1 MEPTNK
7 KVSLLRIVAATIYD
21 SLLMLGVWF
30 LIGSLALAIKFV
42 FTGEVSSL
50 NPVTGMS
57 LVILSTWLYFAMFW
71 IYGGKTLGMSS
82 WKLRIVSQDGNQI
95 TLIQTIIRFLSNII
109 TISLAGI
116 PLFFRRINKNNRSLS
131 DLLSKTSIIS
141 D

>member
-1 MEPTNK
+1 MELTNK
-7 KVSLLRIVAATIYD
+7 KVSLLRIVAATVYD

-30 LIGSLALAIKFV
+30 LVGSLALGVKFV
-42 FTGEVSSL
+42 LTGEVSSL
-50 NPVTGMS
+50 NPITGMS

-82 WKLRIVSQDGNQI
+82 WKLRIISHDGNQI
-95 TLIQTIIRFLSNII
+95 TLIQTIIRFLSNIF

-116 PLFFRRINKNNRSLS
+116 PLFLRRISKNNRSLS

>member
-7 KVSLLRIVAATIYD
+7 KVSLLRIVAAAVYD

-30 LIGSLALAIKFV
+30 LVGSIALGIKFV

-50 NPVTGMS
+50 HPVTGMS
-57 LVILSTWLYFAMFW
+57 IVILSTWLYFALFW

-82 WKLRIVSQDGNQI
+82 WKLRIVSQDGNRI

>member
-7 KVSLLRIVAATIYD
+7 KVSLLRIVAATVYD

-30 LIGSLALAIKFV
+30 LVGSLALGIKFV
-42 FTGEVSSL
+42 FIGEVSSL

-82 WKLRIVSQDGNQI
+82 WKLRIISHDGNQI
-95 TLIQTIIRFLSNII
+95 TLIQTIIRFLSNIF
-109 TISLAGI
+109 TILLAGI
-116 PLFFRRINKNNRSLS
+116 PLFLRRINKNNSSLS
-131 DLLSKTSIIS
+131 DLLSKTSITS

>member
-7 KVSLLRIVAATIYD
+7 KVSLLRIVAATVYD

-30 LIGSLALAIKFV
+30 LVGSLALSIKFV

-50 NPVTGMS
+50 NPFVGMS
-57 LVILSTWLYFAMFW
+57 LVILSTWLYFALFW

-82 WKLRIVSQDGNQI
+82 WKLRIISQNGNQI

-116 PLFFRRINKNNRSLS
+116 PLFFRRINKNYRSLS

>member
-1 MEPTNK
+1 MELTNK
-7 KVSLLRIVAATIYD
+7 KVSLLRIVAATVYD

-30 LIGSLALAIKFV
+30 LVGSLALGVKFV
-42 FTGEVSSL
+42 LTGEVSSL
-50 NPVTGMS
+50 NPITGMS
-57 LVILSTWLYFAMFW
+57 LVILSTWLYFALFW

-95 TLIQTIIRFLSNII
+95 TIIQTIIRFLSNIF

-116 PLFFRRINKNNRSLS
+116 PLFLRRISKNDRSLS

>member
-1 MEPTNK
+1 MEPTNI
-7 KVSLLRIVAATIYD
+7 KVSVFRIVAATVYD

-30 LIGSLALAIKFV
+30 LVGSLALGIKFV

-50 NPVTGMS
+50 HPVTGMS

-82 WKLRIVSQDGNQI
+82 WKLRIVSQDGNRI
-95 TLIQTIIRFLSNII
+95 TIIQTIIRFISNIF

-116 PLFFRRINKNNRSLS
+116 PLFLRRINKDNSSLS
-131 DLLSKTSIIS
+131 DLLSKTSITS

>member
-7 KVSLLRIVAATIYD
+7 KVSLLRIVAAAVYD

-30 LIGSLALAIKFV
+30 LVGSLALGIKFV

-50 NPVTGMS
+50 HPVTGMS
-57 LVILSTWLYFAMFW
+57 TVILSTWLYFALFW

-82 WKLRIVSQDGNQI
+82 WKLRIVSQDGDRI

>member
-1 MEPTNK
+1 
-7 KVSLLRIVAATIYD
+7 
-21 SLLMLGVWF
+21 MLGVWF
-30 LIGSLALAIKFV
+30 LVGSLALGVKFV

-50 NPVTGMS
+50 NPVVGMS

-95 TLIQTIIRFLSNII
+95 TIIQTIIRFLSNIF

-116 PLFFRRINKNNRSLS
+116 PLFLRRINKNNSSLS
-131 DLLSKTSIIS
+131 DFLSKTSITS

>member
-1 MEPTNK
+1 MEPTNI
-7 KVSLLRIVAATIYD
+7 KVSVFRIVAATVYD

-30 LIGSLALAIKFV
+30 LVGSLALGIKFV

-50 NPVTGMS
+50 HPVTGMS
-57 LVILSTWLYFAMFW
+57 LVILSTWLYFALFW

-82 WKLRIVSQDGNQI
+82 WKLRIISQNGNQI
-95 TLIQTIIRFLSNII
+95 TIIQTIIRFFSNIL

-116 PLFFRRINKNNRSLS
+116 PLFFRQINKNNKSLS

>member
-7 KVSLLRIVAATIYD
+7 KVSLLRIVAATVYD

-30 LIGSLALAIKFV
+30 LVGSLALGVKFV
-42 FTGEVSSL
+42 LTGEVSSL
-50 NPVTGMS
+50 NPITGMS
-57 LVILSTWLYFAMFW
+57 LVILSTWLYFALFW

-82 WKLRIVSQDGNQI
+82 WKLRIVSQDGDQI

-116 PLFFRRINKNNRSLS
+116 PLFLRRISKNDRSLS
-131 DLLSKTSIIS
+131 DLLSKTLIIS

>member
-1 MEPTNK
+1 MELTNK

-30 LIGSLALAIKFV
+30 LVGSLALGVKFV
-42 FTGEVSSL
+42 LTGEVSSL
-50 NPVTGMS
+50 NPITGMS
-57 LVILSTWLYFAMFW
+57 LVILSTWLYFALFW

-95 TLIQTIIRFLSNII
+95 TIIQTIIRFLSNIF

-116 PLFFRRINKNNRSLS
+116 PLFLRRINKNNRSLS
-131 DLLSKTSIIS
+131 DFLSKTSIIS

>member
-1 MEPTNK
+1 M
-7 KVSLLRIVAATIYD
+7 
-21 SLLMLGVWF
+21 GVWF
-30 LIGSLALAIKFV
+30 LVGSLALGIKFV

-50 NPVTGMS
+50 NPIAGMG
-57 LVILSTWLYFAMFW
+57 LVILSTWLYFALFW

-82 WKLRIVSQDGNQI
+82 WKLRIISQNGNQI
-95 TLIQTIIRFLSNII
+95 TIIQTIIRFFSNIL

-116 PLFFRRINKNNRSLS
+116 PLFFRQINKNNKSLS

>member
-7 KVSLLRIVAATIYD
+7 KVSLLSIVAATTYD
-21 SLLMLGVWF
+21 SILLLGVWF
-30 LIGSLALAIKFV
+30 LVGSLALGIKFL

-50 NPVTGMS
+50 NPVAGMS
-57 LVILSTWLYFAMFW
+57 LVILSTWLYFALFW

-82 WKLRIVSQDGNQI
+82 WKLRIISQDGNQI
-95 TLIQTIIRFLSNII
+95 TIIQTIIRFLSNIF

-116 PLFFRRINKNNRSLS
+116 PLFLRIINKNNSSLS
-131 DLLSKTSIIS
+131 DLLSKTSITS

>member
-7 KVSLLRIVAATIYD
+7 KVSLLRIVAATVYD

-30 LIGSLALAIKFV
+30 LVGSLALGIKFV

-50 NPVTGMS
+50 HPVTGMS
-57 LVILSTWLYFAMFW
+57 IVILSTWLYFALFW

-82 WKLRIVSQDGNQI
+82 WKLRIISQDGNRI
-95 TLIQTIIRFLSNII
+95 TLIQTIIRILTNII

>member
-30 LIGSLALAIKFV
+30 LVGSLALGIKFF

-50 NPVTGMS
+50 NPIAGMS

-95 TLIQTIIRFLSNII
+95 TIIQTIIRFLSNII

>member
-21 SLLMLGVWF
+21 SILMLGVWF
-30 LIGSLALAIKFV
+30 LVGSLALGVKFV
-42 FTGEVSSL
+42 LTGEVSSL
-50 NPVTGMS
+50 NPITGMS

>member
-7 KVSLLRIVAATIYD
+7 KVSLLRIVAATVYD

-30 LIGSLALAIKFV
+30 LVGSLALGVKFV
-42 FTGEVSSL
+42 LTGEVSSL
-50 NPVTGMS
+50 NPVIGMS

-82 WKLRIVSQDGNQI
+82 WKLRIVSQDGDQI
-95 TLIQTIIRFLSNII
+95 TLLQTIIRFLSNII

>member
-1 MEPTNK
+1 
-7 KVSLLRIVAATIYD
+7 
-21 SLLMLGVWF
+21 MLGVWF
-30 LIGSLALAIKFV
+30 LVGSLALGVKFV
-42 FTGEVSSL
+42 LTGEVSSL
-50 NPVTGMS
+50 NPITGMS
-57 LVILSTWLYFAMFW
+57 LVILSTWLYFALFW

-95 TLIQTIIRFLSNII
+95 TIIQTIIRFLSNIF

-116 PLFFRRINKNNRSLS
+116 PLFLRRISKNDRSLS

>member
-30 LIGSLALAIKFV
+30 LVGSLALGIKFF

-50 NPVTGMS
+50 NPIAGMS
-57 LVILSTWLYFAMFW
+57 LVVLSTWLYFAMFW

-82 WKLRIVSQDGNQI
+82 WKLRIISQNGNQI
-95 TLIQTIIRFLSNII
+95 TLIQTIIRFLSNIL
-109 TISLAGI
+109 TISFAGI
-116 PLFFRRINKNNRSLS
+116 PLFFRQINKNNKSLS

>member
-30 LIGSLALAIKFV
+30 LVGSLALGIKFF

-50 NPVTGMS
+50 NPIAGMS
-57 LVILSTWLYFAMFW
+57 LVVLSTWLYFAMFW

-82 WKLRIVSQDGNQI
+82 WKLRIISQNGDQI
-95 TLIQTIIRFLSNII
+95 SINQTIIRFLSNIF

-116 PLFFRRINKNNRSLS
+116 PLFLRQINKNNKSLS

>member
-7 KVSLLRIVAATIYD
+7 KVSLLRIVAAAVYD

-30 LIGSLALAIKFV
+30 LVGSLALGVKFV
-42 FTGEVSSL
+42 LTGEVSSL
-50 NPVTGMS
+50 NPITGMS

-82 WKLRIVSQDGNQI
+82 WKLRIISQDGNQI

-109 TISLAGI
+109 TVSLAGI
-116 PLFFRRINKNNRSLS
+116 PLFLRRVNKNNRSLS

>member
-1 MEPTNK
+1 MEPTNI
-7 KVSLLRIVAATIYD
+7 KVSVFRIVAATVYD

-30 LIGSLALAIKFV
+30 LVGSLALGIKFV

-50 NPVTGMS
+50 NPVAGMS

-82 WKLRIVSQDGNQI
+82 WKLRIISQNGNQI
-95 TLIQTIIRFLSNII
+95 SIVQTVIRFLSNIF
-109 TISLAGI
+109 TILLAGI
-116 PLFFRRINKNNRSLS
+116 PLFLRQINKDNRSLS

>member
-7 KVSLLRIVAATIYD
+7 KVSLLRIVAATVYD

-30 LIGSLALAIKFV
+30 LVGSLALGVKFV
-42 FTGEVSSL
+42 LTGEVSSL
-50 NPVTGMS
+50 NPITGMS
-57 LVILSTWLYFAMFW
+57 LVILSTWLYFALFW

-95 TLIQTIIRFLSNII
+95 TIIQTIIRFLSNIF
-109 TISLAGI
+109 TISFAGI
-116 PLFFRRINKNNRSLS
+116 PLFLRRLNNNRSLS

>member
-1 MEPTNK
+1 MEPTK
-7 KVSLLRIVAATIYD
+7 IKVSVFRIVAATVYD

-30 LIGSLALAIKFV
+30 LVGSLALGVKFV
-42 FTGEVSSL
+42 LTGEVSSL
-50 NPVTGMS
+50 NPITGMS
-57 LVILSTWLYFAMFW
+57 LVILSTWLYFALFW

-95 TLIQTIIRFLSNII
+95 TIIQTIIRFLSNIF

-116 PLFFRRINKNNRSLS
+116 PLFLRRISKNDRSLS